1 MGGATRPW
9 RPPVLPR
16 LPKLFQTTSL
26 SQWRRRKLKTR
37 KKRKNKERNKEDGN
51 HCELTPKTSARIS
64 IEEELKIGRDDD
76 WCTMVHG
83 AWCTMVHHGAWC
95 MVHHGA
101 WCMVHHGAWCMV
113 HGAPWCMVHGA
124 WCTMV
129 PDHSQTF
136 FRTSACSRTKTHYN
150 VFH

>member
-51 HCELTPKTSARIS
+51 YCELTPKTSARIS

-76 WCTMVHG
+76 CCTMVHG
-83 AWCTMVHHGAWC
+83 AWCTMVH
-95 MVHHGA
+95 
-101 WCMVHHGAWCMV
+101 
-113 HGAPWCMVHGA
+113 GAPWCPTILKPSSEPLLAVA
-124 WCTMV
+124 PKLTTMSFIKLSHTRFKKPV
-129 PDHSQTF
+129 DI
-136 FRTSACSRTKTHYN
+136 
-150 VFH
+150 

>member
-16 LPKLFQTTSL
+16 LPRLFQTTSL

-51 HCELTPKTSARIS
+51 YCELTPKTSARIS

-83 AWCTMVHHGAWC
+83 AWCMVHHGAWC

-101 WCMVHHGAWCMV
+101 RPFSNLLPNLCLQSHQNSLQCLSLNYH
-113 HGAPWCMVHGA
+113 
-124 WCTMV
+124 TQ
-129 PDHSQTF
+129 D
-136 FRTSACSRTKTHYN
+136 SRN
-150 VFH
+150 Q

>member
-1 MGGATRPW
+1 MGTRGAAAGATRPW

-51 HCELTPKTSARIS
+51 YCELTPKTSARIS

-76 WCTMVHG
+76 W
-83 AWCTMVHHGAWC
+83 
-95 MVHHGA
+95 
-101 WCMVHHGAWCMV
+101 WCMV

-136 FRTSACSRTKTHYN
+136 FRTSAC
-150 VFH
+150 

>member
-1 MGGATRPW
+1 MGSTRGAAAGATRPW

-51 HCELTPKTSARIS
+51 YCELTPKTSARIS

-83 AWCTMVHHGAWC
+83 AWCTMV
-95 MVHHGA
+95 
-101 WCMVHHGAWCMV
+101 
-113 HGAPWCMVHGA
+113 
-124 WCTMV
+124 

>member
-1 MGGATRPW
+1 MGSTRGAAAGATRPW

-51 HCELTPKTSARIS
+51 YCELTPKTSARIS

-83 AWCTMVHHGAWC
+83 AWCMVHHGAWC

-101 WCMVHHGAWCMV
+101 WCMVHHGARPFSNLLPNLCLQS
-113 HGAPWCMVHGA
+113 HQNSLQCLSLNYH
-124 WCTMV
+124 TQ
-129 PDHSQTF
+129 D
-136 FRTSACSRTKTHYN
+136 SRN
-150 VFH
+150 Q